1 MSNPGQISTD
11 DSRFAAVAV
20 DGANNEFH
28 VINTAGHN
36 YRYAVKRMP
45 DGAMVFTI
53 PGDKQSGA
61 GVAVTRD
68 GLLIVS
74 AAIHDPAT
82 GNYPI
87 SRFAVPGVAQP
98 FGDSGGGGG
107 TAGVDQVARDAAA
120 HAQTTAT
127 AAQQQAGQAQA
138 TATQADSHAQQALA
152 RANSA
157 AAAAGAVATEVAALP
172 NMNDLAWQKALDAI
186 YWICTTPEGH
196 ASGAGQAL
204 KHFILDV
211 VAGVD

>member
-11 DSRFAAVAV
+11 DSRFAAIAV

-28 VINTAGHN
+28 VVNTAGHD

-45 DGAMVFTI
+45 DGKIVFRI
-53 PGDKQSGA
+53 PGDKHSGA
-61 GVAVTRD
+61 GVAVTHD

-87 SRFAVPGVAQP
+87 CHFAVPGVAQP
-98 FGDSGGGGG
+98 FPGGGGDG
-107 TAGVDQVARDAAA
+107 GSTSTIDQVARDAAA

-138 TATQADSHAQQALA
+138 TATQAVAHAQQALA
-152 RANSA
+152 QAKIAQQA
-157 AAAAGAVATEVAALP
+157 AAAVATEVANLHV
-172 NMNDLAWQKALDAI
+172 DDVAWQKALDAV
-186 YWICTTPEGH
+186 YWICTTPEGQ

-204 KHFILDV
+204 KHYMLDV